1 MLIRRNSSHDGTT
14 GVSLS
19 SAVHITAP
27 AKINLYLEVLGKRP
41 DGYHAIETV
50 MLAVEL
56 IDELT
61 LDADPSGHVTLS
73 CDQPE
78 LSTGPDNVV
87 MKAAQLLKQRTGC
100 LRGANIQLTKR
111 IPWASGL
118 GGGSSDAASALAG
131 LNELWELGLSTD
143 ELSLLA
149 AELGSDIPFFF
160 HAPAALCTGRGEVV
174 KPVSVGKDFDIVLV
188 KPPMG
193 LSTADVYQALGE
205 VERGTDCQSVP
216 QGESRTDCQSV
227 LQALV
232 EGNVEKL
239 GQHLHNRLQ
248 APAVKLCPAVAE
260 LLQRLRATGVAGS
273 LMSGSGSALFALC
286 RDNREAERVA
296 ADLFS
301 GLPPDAELARTRVFV
316 TRSYS

>member
-1 MLIRRNSSHDGTT
+1 MLIRRNSSRDGTT
-14 GVSLS
+14 GALLPE
-19 SAVHITAP
+19 AVHVTAP

-56 IDELT
+56 VDELT
-61 LDADPSGHVTLS
+61 LNADPSGHVSLT

-78 LSTGPDNVV
+78 LSTGRDNLV
-87 MKAAQLLKQRTGC
+87 MKAAMLLKQRAGC
-100 LRGANIQLTKR
+100 QRGASIRLTKR
-111 IPWASGL
+111 IPWAAGL

-131 LNELWELGLSTD
+131 LNELWDLDLTAVQ
-143 ELSLLA
+143 LA
-149 AELGSDIPFFF
+149 LIGAELGSDIPFFF

-174 KPVSVGKDFDIVLV
+174 KAIPVGKAFDIVVV

-193 LSTADVYQALGE
+193 LSTAEVYRELGE
-205 VERGTDCQSVP
+205 VERGTDCQSVL
-216 QGESRTDCQSV
+216 E
-227 LQALV
+227 ALV

-239 GQHLHNRLQ
+239 GQRLHNRLQ

-286 RDNREAERVA
+286 RDNREAGRVA
-296 ADLFS
+296 ADLLS

>member
-1 MLIRRNSSHDGTT
+1 MLIRRNGSPQGAN
-14 GVSLS
+14 GALFP
-19 SAVHITAP
+19 SAVHVTAP

-61 LDADPSGHVTLS
+61 LDADPSGHVSLT

-78 LSTGPDNVV
+78 LSTGPDNLVL
-87 MKAAQLLKQRTGC
+87 KAAHLLQQRTGC
-100 LRGANIQLTKR
+100 RRGASIRLTKR
-111 IPWASGL
+111 IPWAAGL

-143 ELSLLA
+143 QLVLLG
-149 AELGSDIPFFF
+149 AELGSDVPFFF
-160 HAPAALCTGRGEVV
+160 HPPAALCTGRGEVV
-174 KPVSVGKDFDIVLV
+174 KRAPVGMAFDIVLV

-193 LSTADVYQALGE
+193 LSTAEVYRELGSHAL
-205 VERGTDCQSVP
+205 RGNQNLVPTQSV
-216 QGESRTDCQSV
+216 GTQSV
-227 LQALV
+227 LEGLA

-239 GQHLHNRLQ
+239 GQSLHNRLQ
-248 APAVKLCPAVAE
+248 APAVKLCPIVAE
-260 LLQRLRATGVAGS
+260 LLQRLRAAGVAGS

-286 RDNREAERVA
+286 RDKREAERVA
-296 ADLFS
+296 ADLLS
-301 GLPPDAELARTRVFV
+301 GLPSDAELARTRVFV